1 MPIARHTD
9 ITAPDMNTEL
19 ARIEV
24 EGAQF
29 SLLERQATYLA
40 QTSIIPKAFRG
51 DEAAIIVVGMMGQ
64 TLGMP
69 LMEAINSIILVE
81 GNLTLKA
88 QTMRSLVWAA
98 GFSLSLEGDSEKA
111 TAVGE
116 RTDRAGKP
124 HAETVVFS
132 MADAET
138 AGLAKRSTWK
148 QYPRAMLKARATSEL
163 CRDFFPDVLRG
174 MSYTPEEVSNID
186 NSYTPARAPSG
197 AGTVTSEGDVVDVDV
212 VDPVAELPASA
223 TEVTDKPKR
232 ERAPVDAEPFPTTA
246 PEIEASETDM
256 VKMSEIRGLLELL
269 GLKPEQVARQTKKY
283 YKQANWWEL
292 PEEHL
297 DDLIGKLTKAVA
309 TQEAKVAPT
318 EAEA

>member
-116 RTDRAGKP
+116 RTDRAGNP
-124 HAETVVFS
+124 HTETVVFS
-132 MADAET
+132 MEDAET

-186 NSYTPARAPSG
+186 NSPAGRFIEEATARAI
-197 AGTVTSEGDVVDVDV
+197 VDADV

-223 TEVTDKPKR
+223 IEVTDKPKR

-309 TQEAKVAPT
+309 TQEAKVAPAEV
-318 EAEA
+318 EA